1 MIKAVDINKSYGDLH
16 VLQDIS
22 LEINQGEVVSIVG
35 PSGAG
40 KTTLL
45 QILGT
50 LDHPDSGTLLYG
62 DIEVSKLKEK
72 ELARFRN
79 EHIGFVFQAH
89 HLLPEFTALE
99 NVCIPALIR
108 GVPMKEASE
117 RALELLTFMK
127 VDHRA
132 THKPQALPTNRVA
145 TLTASMP
152 ANSTNSFSASASSTT
167 RLLSS
172 SPTTK
177 NWPPWPTEKSQSL
190 MEKTQSKQQ
199 IIYGLRPVIEA
210 IGSGQQVERV
220 LIQNGLNSS
229 LLNELRTKLK
239 EHDIPFQYVPVEKLN
254 KMTTGNHQGV
264 VATIAAVKYHSFMQ
278 LMETLEEPSVIILLD
293 HVTDVRNMGA
303 IARTAECTGVAAL
316 VVPDHGSAA
325 LNEDAIKTSSGA
337 LLRLPVCR
345 EQNLKTVVTPHY
357 GQRRDRYQYRVV
369 ENERCA
375 SQTPHRRRGGLVE
388 RQRRRRRFY
397 V

>member
-1 MIKAVDINKSYGDLH
+1 
-16 VLQDIS
+16 
-22 LEINQGEVVSIVG
+22 
-35 PSGAG
+35 
-40 KTTLL
+40 
-45 QILGT
+45 
-50 LDHPDSGTLLYG
+50 
-62 DIEVSKLKEK
+62 
-72 ELARFRN
+72 
-79 EHIGFVFQAH
+79 
-89 HLLPEFTALE
+89 
-99 NVCIPALIR
+99 
-108 GVPMKEASE
+108 
-117 RALELLTFMK
+117 
-127 VDHRA
+127 
-132 THKPQALPTNRVA
+132 
-145 TLTASMP
+145 
-152 ANSTNSFSASASSTT
+152 
-167 RLLSS
+167 
-172 SPTTK
+172 
-177 NWPPWPTEKSQSL
+177 

-254 KMTTGNHQGV
+254 KMITGNHQGV

-345 EQNLKTVVTPHY
+345 EQNLKTVVNLAKQCGYQVVAATEKGAVHY
-357 GQRRDRYQYRVV
+357 REVDFRQPTLLIMGNEETGISTELLKMSDVRAKLPIVGEVASLNVSVAAGVFMYEALEQRLK
-369 ENERCA
+369 
-375 SQTPHRRRGGLVE
+375 S
-388 RQRRRRRFY
+388 
-397 V
+397 